1 MRGAPLGLAL
11 VALLMF
17 ACSAP
22 APAAEPEAPLPT
34 AGPTAEPGLAWASF
48 IRDDCEW
55 SGPSTPPAVCF
66 GSRGPGFKVRAVR
79 REGERW
85 FIWDPSTTGFAYVD
99 RNALSLPA
107 ELTADDPHTGPPARS
122 AVVCVDR
129 SSGYRYTSSARSAFA
144 QWILGS
150 AHPGDVFYL
159 RWIEDNSYR
168 PEAEIVPG
176 IRMPAE
182 PTRMTLSVATP
193 GPVNPFDVAQV
204 ANATATVRAVRGLEA
219 SASATREALIGAS
232 TEALN
237 RQLGQFLQTNPEP
250 APSSVVASSDVG
262 GCVKKG
268 SELLAGFD
276 GDRYLMVATSARSGA
291 PQVAGLKLDRVR
303 VRVVYL
309 QCDDPAEC
317 DQVKQHWSEVA
328 AAANA
333 ADIRFNDPSEALAKV
348 DLP

>member
-1 MRGAPLGLAL
+1 MAVLAL
-11 VALLMF
+11 VMF
-17 ACSAP
+17 ACSTP
-22 APAAEPEAPLPT
+22 APEAAPT
-34 AGPTAEPGLAWASF
+34 PPPAESGLGWASF

-55 SGPSTPPAVCF
+55 SAPSTPPAVCF

-107 ELTADDPHTGPPARS
+107 ELTADDPNSAPPSRA
-122 AVVCVDR
+122 AVVCLDR
-129 SSGYRYTSSARSAFA
+129 SSGYRYTGAARSAVA
-144 QWILGS
+144 GWILSS

-168 PEAEIVPG
+168 PEAEIVPA
-176 IRMPAE
+176 IRVPAE
-182 PTRMTLSVATP
+182 PTRTIVQAATR

-204 ANATATVRAVRGLEA
+204 ANATATVRAIRGLET
-219 SASATREALIGAS
+219 SASATRESVIGSSSA
-232 TEALN
+232 ALN
-237 RQLGQFLQTNPEP
+237 RQLGRFLQTNPDP
-250 APSSVVASSDVG
+250 APSSDVG

-276 GDRYLMVATSARSGA
+276 GDRYLIVATSARAGA
-291 PQVAGLKLDRVR
+291 PPAGDLKLDRVR
-303 VRVVYL
+303 TRVVYL
-309 QCDDPAEC
+309 QCDDALEC
-317 DQVKQHWSEVA
+317 DRVKQRWSEVA

-333 ADIRFNDPSEALAKV
+333 ADIRFNDPSEALTRV
-348 DLP
+348 DLS

>member
-1 MRGAPLGLAL
+1 MTTIRVAPCGLVMVAL
-11 VALLMF
+11 VMA
-17 ACSAP
+17 AGSAP
-22 APAAEPEAPLPT
+22 APAAAPEELPPPT
-34 AGPTAEPGLAWASF
+34 AGPTAEPGLAWAGF

-85 FIWDPSTTGFAYVD
+85 FVWDPSTTGFAYVD

-129 SSGYRYTSSARSAFA
+129 STGYRYTGAARSAFA
-144 QWILGS
+144 QWVLRS

-168 PEAEIVPG
+168 PEAEIVPA
-176 IRMPAE
+176 IRVPAE
-182 PTRMTLSVATP
+182 PTRVTLSIATP

-204 ANATATVRAVRGLEA
+204 ASATATVRAIRGLETA
-219 SASATREALIGAS
+219 AAATRESVIGAS

-237 RQLGQFLQTNPEP
+237 RQLGQLLQTNPEP
-250 APSSVVASSDVG
+250 APGSDVG

-268 SELLAGFD
+268 SELLAGVD
-276 GDRYLMVATSARSGA
+276 SDRYLMVATSARAGA
-291 PQVAGLKLDRVR
+291 PQIARLKLDRVR
-303 VRVVYL
+303 LRVVYL

-317 DQVKQHWSEVA
+317 DQVKQQWSATA

-333 ADIRFNDPSEALAKV
+333 ADIRFSDPSEALARIG
-348 DLP
+348 LP